1 LLVAMGRPRT
11 KSFAFLISLL
21 LVGIIFGFLFQAIDR
36 LLGFPRVL
44 PDPDN
49 LTGLVIVVIG
59 SWLRFW
65 AGSVFYGKN
74 RSMVSFK
81 VPPNLVTKGPWKYS
95 RNPLYLG
102 LILIGL
108 GFSFFFFSYSYLLL
122 TLVGIGLLQLE
133 IRNEEKVLTQS
144 FGEEYLEYKKHVRK
158 WI

>member
-1 LLVAMGRPRT
+1 MGRPRT

-81 VPPNLVTKGPWKYS
+81 VPPNLVTKGPWKY
-95 RNPLYLG
+95 PG
-102 LILIGL
+102 ILPNL
-108 GFSFFFFSYSYLLL
+108 ALFLFAWGFRSFS
-122 TLVGIGLLQLE
+122 
-133 IRNEEKVLTQS
+133 
-144 FGEEYLEYKKHVRK
+144 
-158 WI
+158 